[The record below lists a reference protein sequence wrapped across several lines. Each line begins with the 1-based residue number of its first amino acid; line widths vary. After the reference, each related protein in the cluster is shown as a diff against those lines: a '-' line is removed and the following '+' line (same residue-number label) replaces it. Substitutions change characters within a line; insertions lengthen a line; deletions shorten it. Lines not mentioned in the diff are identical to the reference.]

1 MWIYV
6 SVIELFHG
14 EMEWFLFL
22 FLVNDKTAFVRE
34 IGRKM
39 NMAFLNFS

>member
-1 MWIYV
+1 MI
-6 SVIELFHG
+6 F
-14 EMEWFLFL
+14 FF